1 MDRKA
6 LEALL
11 QMAYNDGYRDA
22 MNDLRKGGPGDE
34 EDENEK
40 RDQ

>member
-1 MDRKA
+1 MERTA

-22 MNDLRKGGPGDE
+22 MNDLRKGGPGDG
-34 EDENEK
+34 EDRNEK
-40 RDQ
+40 RNQ